1 MQTASDEPP
10 IDFPIAKLVQYKEL
24 KEKLRK
30 GLLDDGHFET
40 HKRGEKKKKKYS
52 MVIKHIA

>member
-30 GLLDDGHFET
+30 GILDDGYFET
-40 HKRGEKKKKKYS
+40 YKRGGK
-52 MVIKHIA
+52 IRRNILWL